1 MEVKSL
7 LPPVPKKPIPGN
19 APNRVVPKRLPS
31 DLYYYS
37 YNELGESDQ
46 QFLSDY
52 WKAIDLQFQPVS
64 PEMAKLVLGLTDFP
78 PIPFAKTVTDD
89 HSVSMSERLL
99 SCLIPENDSQGSC
112 SFPLSSVSQSLECVH
127 RYYTTN
133 SDRFRKRIRSDN
145 TFDEESW
152 VSRASLRHMEDLDQ
166 AIKNELESMDLW
178 DDGEEC
184 GRVLEM
190 EDPEIEKLVRMVWE
204 AN

>member
-112 SFPLSSVSQSLECVH
+112 SFSLSSSIAISGVRSSLLHYKSGSFSE
-127 RYYTTN
+127 T
-133 SDRFRKRIRSDN
+133 DPKR
-145 TFDEESW
+145 
-152 VSRASLRHMEDLDQ
+152 
-166 AIKNELESMDLW
+166 
-178 DDGEEC
+178 
-184 GRVLEM
+184 
-190 EDPEIEKLVRMVWE
+190 
-204 AN
+204 